1 MDGQPVI
8 LPLHC
13 THCLQP
19 VRVQYRRELRDRQ
32 SECRCPYCGEM
43 QIFTLRGSV
52 VRVDR
57 ADDRV

>member
-1 MDGQPVI
+1 
-8 LPLHC
+8 
-13 THCLQP
+13 LQP